1 MTTTRTPGD
10 APARQGPDPG
20 HRASGR
26 GFAGFSFR
34 LTTGG
39 YVLTVLALLVSGLSL
54 PVSVPG
60 WPAAAYLVA
69 AAGIALIFLVSVTI
83 HELAHALAAR
93 HYEVRVSQLTIGF
106 FGGTTHGNYD
116 LPGPRAQWRVAAA
129 GPAASLILA
138 GISVAAAAA
147 LSAAGAG
154 QLAVLAF
161 TTAAWLNALLGV
173 FSGLPG
179 AGPDGGRIVRALTWA
194 RTGDP
199 VRSDLVAARTGQ
211 ITGAVLAAAGLGA
224 VVLGY
229 PVGLWAALIGI
240 LALTSS
246 RTQARQLRTTAAL
259 SGLCVRDI
267 APPPQAPATVPQAWQ
282 TVQAFLDGEG
292 GDGSPPSLA
301 GAATAVPIRD
311 FDGRPAGIL
320 TLSQL
325 AAVPAERR
333 DVVRLSDVA
342 TPLAHVVTATAD
354 EPLPHLLGRLR
365 VRPAIP
371 AALHTAGHVLVLGP
385 DGAAV
390 GVLTPADFARASQ
403 LGALRQGRRPAGR

>member
-1 MTTTRTPGD
+1 VTTTRTPGD

-20 HRASGR
+20 HRAGGQ

-39 YVLTVLALLVSGLSL
+39 YILTVLALLVSGLSL

-69 AAGIALIFLVSVTI
+69 AAGIALIFLVSVTV

-93 HYEVRVSQLTIGF
+93 HYGVRARQLTIGF
-106 FGGTTHGNYD
+106 FGGATHGDYD

-129 GPAASLILA
+129 GPAASLVMA
-138 GISVAAAAA
+138 GISVAAAAG
-147 LSAAGAG
+147 LSALGAG

-194 RTGDP
+194 RTGDLA
-199 VRSDLVAARTGQ
+199 RSDLMAARTGQ

-229 PVGLWAALIGI
+229 PVGLWAALIGT

-246 RTQARQLRTTAAL
+246 RTQVRQLRTTVAL
-259 SGLCVRDI
+259 SGLCVSDI
-267 APPPQAPATVPQAWQ
+267 APPRQAPATAPRAWQ
-282 TVQAFLDGEG
+282 TVRAFLDGEG
-292 GDGSPPSLA
+292 GELA

-325 AAVPAERR
+325 AAVPPERR
-333 DVVRLSDVA
+333 DAVRLSDVA
-342 TPLAHVVTATAD
+342 TPLAHVVTATPD
-354 EPLPHLLGRLR
+354 EPLPHLLERLR
-365 VRPAIP
+365 ARPAIP
-371 AALHTAGHVLVLGP
+371 AALHTAGHVLILGP
-385 DGAAV
+385 DGAAA